1 MFQEKLY
8 LESWGWH
15 TNKHLGGSLD
25 TREYNL
31 KIRTPRGNN
40 IITTA
45 DELINPVDLTW
56 DAELVKSISWAVDAK
71 RILQIS
77 ITPGRED
84 FVARHYNRNGLFLVR
99 SAYHCQ
105 WEEKFGQR
113 SNSVQASGVNR
124 SQAGRSCG
132 SSKSREISR
141 FLGGGLSMDLS
152 HAELFLPI
160 GILLI
165 REDAPCV

>member
-1 MFQEKLY
+1 MFQERLY

-40 IITTA
+40 IITTV

-56 DAELVKSISWAVDAK
+56 DAELVKSISCAVDAK

-77 ITPGRED
+77 ITPG
-84 FVARHYNRNGLFLVR
+84 
-99 SAYHCQ
+99 
-105 WEEKFGQR
+105 
-113 SNSVQASGVNR
+113 
-124 SQAGRSCG
+124 GRT
-132 SSKSREISR
+132 
-141 FLGGGLSMDLS
+141 L
-152 HAELFLPI
+152 
-160 GILLI
+160 
-165 REDAPCV
+165 